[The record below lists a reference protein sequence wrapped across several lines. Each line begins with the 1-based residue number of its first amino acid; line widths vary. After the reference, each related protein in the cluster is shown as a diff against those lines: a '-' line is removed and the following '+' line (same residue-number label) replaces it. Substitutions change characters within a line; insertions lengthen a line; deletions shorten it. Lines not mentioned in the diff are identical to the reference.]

1 MSQSSLASSR
11 ASGCASAPSS
21 NGSGADLRASTS
33 LAVADPEDTA
43 ATASATLS
51 IFACSSIDGDRGSGA
66 PPALRNGVGPL
77 GTPLSSSSI
86 VTATMMSATDEP
98 YRAPEAL
105 PSLLPQPNAT
115 AEQLRGLAADAS
127 VAEYESTTVALLT
140 APPASLSVS
149 RDDAGSGRAA
159 SPSMPSTTP
168 ASSVSSASST
178 VVGYSSTSQHRVTS
192 SLPSVALVP
201 SPESSTPPVSAVAES
216 DMYRSDLSG
225 PSPTCFLSPASH
237 SSLSIPWETAVE
249 TRIIPF
255 DSAGATAR
263 EECSRPG
270 SSSRT
275 RNAIT
280 SPTISH
286 CLASSEGQ
294 DATCS
299 PSPPP
304 ALHLMS
310 ATTLEEISLAV
321 QLPSAETGEGG
332 VAEGEAPVGL
342 AEVHAARRRAS
353 LAEPSFSFSSLTL
366 SMNAGDDPKA
376 DSGAALEAPIAA
388 TTPPARPAEATEK
401 LLLPKAPTN
410 SDMDGG
416 GQEGNEGDLRM
427 AHAAPPVA
435 PKAAKVP
442 PASRKRRRVALA
454 GPDRQPRR
462 VARRTDS
469 EEKATQLV
477 ERAPSPLPAR
487 AACGPLLATAVECTD
502 ATYVPENSC
511 EKSASIQ
518 TYTPAVVSVAVEVSE
533 GEGAH
538 EERRLDVLRTREEA
552 HDGEAGGDGLDG
564 VAASNNQEGL
574 TVGVQKCVVRFAR
587 EDYGEPA
594 ETATDPCQTEAPAAA
609 STGCTHTNGNEEA
622 PVMSPPPSS
631 ATTGANTGTSD
642 TTITPSPVSNLRT
655 ETSTLSSVVSSV
667 KSKKS
672 SCDAPLLTAAH
683 CKAAAPG
690 ALMKETAATAPLPAS
705 SKPVLNLAG
714 VNLQA
719 LLAEGSDPPPLY
731 TRRQRRTRRRSVL
744 DENHPLFA
752 EHRDLWEHNTTGRIL
767 PRAPFASD
775 ADVLSSLTEWTD
787 SPPLVYAQ
795 LLWRYA
801 PALFLNLAMHDSD
814 STPYAK
820 VEPKVEADICVK
832 KERIE

>member
-21 NGSGADLRASTS
+21 NGSGADLRAPTS

-43 ATASATLS
+43 ATASAIVST
-51 IFACSSIDGDRGSGA
+51 FACSSIDGDRDSCA

-77 GTPLSSSSI
+77 AIPQSSSST

-105 PSLLPQPNAT
+105 PSLLPQLNT
-115 AEQLRGLAADAS
+115 TEEQLRGLAADAS

-149 RDDAGSGRAA
+149 RDAAGSGRAA
-159 SPSMPSTTP
+159 SPSMQSTTP
-168 ASSVSSASST
+168 ASSVSST
-178 VVGYSSTSQHRVTS
+178 VVGYSSTSQHQVTS
-192 SLPSVALVP
+192 SLPLVALVP
-201 SPESSTPPVSAVAES
+201 SPESSTLPVSAVAES
-216 DMYRSDLSG
+216 DVYRSDLSG
-225 PSPTCFLSPASH
+225 PSPTCFLSPASDS
-237 SSLSIPWETAVE
+237 SSLSIPWETVVE

-263 EECSRPG
+263 EESSHPG
-270 SSSRT
+270 SSPRT
-275 RNAIT
+275 RDAIA
-280 SPTISH
+280 SSTISRR
-286 CLASSEGQ
+286 LASSGGQ
-294 DATCS
+294 DTTCS

-310 ATTLEEISLAV
+310 ATTLEEISVAV
-321 QLPSAETGEGG
+321 QLPSAETGKGG
-332 VAEGEAPVGL
+332 VAGGKALVGL
-342 AEVHAARRRAS
+342 AEVHAARGSAS
-353 LAEPSFSFSSLTL
+353 SAEPSFSFSSLTL
-366 SMNAGDDPKA
+366 SMNAGDDSKA
-376 DSGAALEAPIAA
+376 DSGAALKAPIAA
-388 TTPPARPAEATEK
+388 TTSPARPAEATEK

-416 GQEGNEGDLRM
+416 GQEENEGDLRM
-427 AHAAPPVA
+427 AHAA

-462 VARRTDS
+462 AARRTDS
-469 EEKATQLV
+469 EEKAAQLV
-477 ERAPSPLPAR
+477 ERAPSPLHPR
-487 AACGPLLATAVECTD
+487 AARNPLLATAAECTD
-502 ATYVPENSC
+502 ATYASEDSC
-511 EKSASIQ
+511 EQSASIQ
-518 TYTPAVVSVAVEVSE
+518 THTPAAVSVAVEVSK

-538 EERRLDVLRTREEA
+538 EERRLDVLRAREEA
-552 HDGEAGGDGLDG
+552 QDEEAGGDGLDG
-564 VAASNNQEGL
+564 VAAPNNEEGL
-574 TVGVQKCVVRFAR
+574 TVGVQKCVVCFVR
-587 EDYGEPA
+587 EDYGEPV
-594 ETATDPCQTEAPAAA
+594 ETATDSCRTEAPVTA
-609 STGCTHTNGNEEA
+609 STGCTHTSGNVEV

-631 ATTGANTGTSD
+631 AATGANTGTSD
-642 TTITPSPVSNLRT
+642 TTITPSPVSDLRT
-655 ETSTLSSVVSSV
+655 ETSTLSSIVSSV
-667 KSKKS
+667 KSEKS
-672 SCDAPLLTAAH
+672 SCEAPLPTAAH

-719 LLAEGSDPPPLY
+719 LLAEGTDPPPLY

-744 DENHPLFA
+744 DEDHPLFA
-752 EHRDLWEHNTTGRIL
+752 EHRDLWEHDTAGRIF

-820 VEPKVEADICVK
+820 VAPKVEADICVK
-832 KERIE
+832 KERIG

>member
-1 MSQSSLASSR
+1 MSQSSSASSG
-11 ASGCASAPSS
+11 ASGCASEPSS
-21 NGSGADLRASTS
+21 NGSGADLRAPTS

-43 ATASATLS
+43 ATASAALS

-77 GTPLSSSSI
+77 GTPLISSST
-86 VTATMMSATDEP
+86 VTVTMMSATDEP

-105 PSLLPQPNAT
+105 PSLLLQPKAIT
-115 AEQLRGLAADAS
+115 EQLRGLAADAS
-127 VAEYESTTVALLT
+127 VAEYECITVALLT
-140 APPASLSVS
+140 APPPSLSAS

-168 ASSVSSASST
+168 ASSASCT

-201 SPESSTPPVSAVAES
+201 SPESSTLPMSAVAES

-237 SSLSIPWETAVE
+237 SSSLSIPWETAVE

-263 EECSRPG
+263 EECPRPG
-270 SSSRT
+270 SSPRT
-275 RNAIT
+275 RDAIA
-280 SPTISH
+280 SPTIRH
-286 CLASSEGQ
+286 LVASSGGQ
-294 DATCS
+294 GATCS
-299 PSPPP
+299 PSQPP

-310 ATTLEEISLAV
+310 ATTREEIGVAV

-332 VAEGEAPVGL
+332 VTGGEAPVGL
-342 AEVHAARRRAS
+342 AEVHAARGSAS

-376 DSGAALEAPIAA
+376 DSGAALEVPIAS
-388 TTPPARPAEATEK
+388 TTPPARLAEATEK

-410 SDMDGG
+410 SDKDRGG
-416 GQEGNEGDLRM
+416 HEGNEGDLRTT
-427 AHAAPPVA
+427 HAAPPVA
-435 PKAAKVP
+435 PNAAKVP

-462 VARRTDS
+462 AARRTDS
-469 EEKATQLV
+469 EKAAQLV

-487 AACGPLLATAVECTD
+487 AARGPLLATAAECTD
-502 ATYVPENSC
+502 ATYVSEDSC
-511 EKSASIQ
+511 KQSASIQ
-518 TYTPAVVSVAVEVSE
+518 THTPAVVLSE
-533 GEGAH
+533 GEWAH

-552 HDGEAGGDGLDG
+552 HDGEAGGGGLDG
-564 VAASNNQEGL
+564 AAASNNQEGL

-594 ETATDPCQTEAPAAA
+594 ETATDPCQTEVPAAA

-631 ATTGANTGTSD
+631 AETGANTGTSH

-672 SCDAPLLTAAH
+672 SCDAPLPTAAH

-690 ALMKETAATAPLPAS
+690 ALMKETTATAPLPAS

-719 LLAEGSDPPPLY
+719 LLAEGTDPPPLY

-744 DENHPLFA
+744 DEDHPLFA
-752 EHRDLWEHNTTGRIL
+752 EHRGLWEHDTTGRIL